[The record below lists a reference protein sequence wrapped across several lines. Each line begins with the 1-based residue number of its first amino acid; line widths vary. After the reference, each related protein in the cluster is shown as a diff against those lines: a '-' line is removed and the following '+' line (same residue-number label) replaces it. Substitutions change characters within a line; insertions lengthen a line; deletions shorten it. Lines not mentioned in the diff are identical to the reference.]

1 MPVAMILAAGRGER
15 MRPLTDHTP
24 KPLLP
29 VVGKPLIAWHLEKLV
44 RAGFNPV
51 VINHA
56 HLGIQI
62 EEVLGGGESF
72 GIEIRYSRE
81 GEALETAGGIATALP
96 LIGAEVFAVVNGDI
110 FSDYDFS
117 SLLPA
122 MEQLRQSG
130 MLAHLVLVDNPPQHP
145 QGDFVLSEGR
155 VGNKPSSPVNVR
167 TAPSEAVSHEPNA
180 GVSGA
185 EDARGRADP
194 RVAGPLL
201 TARILT
207 FSGIAVYHRDLF
219 ANTEAGKKAPLAPL
233 LREAAALGKVSG
245 EHYTGRWADVGTPER
260 LWELDRIIGEQ
271 MV

>member
-29 VVGKPLIAWHLEKLV
+29 VAGKPLIVWHLEKLV

-145 QGDFVLSEGR
+145 QGDFVLSG
-155 VGNKPSSPVNVR
+155 
-167 TAPSEAVSHEPNA
+167 
-180 GVSGA
+180 
-185 EDARGRADP
+185 D
-194 RVAGPLL
+194 RVANKTAHLL
-201 TARILT
+201 SLT
-207 FSGIAVYHRDLF
+207 YSGIAVYHRDLF